1 MCGYGGMLNAVSA
14 INMYSRQL
22 DRLQKV
28 VADDPQV
35 KRETEY
41 FLSKI
46 ASVKSAD
53 DLVKDTRL
61 LTVATK
67 AFGLSDMAY
76 AKALLVKM
84 MNGGLADSGSMANT
98 MVDRRFKAFVET
110 FNFGDLGEFATSF
123 SGRMTNVAEAYKRQV
138 LEDRAGEAN
147 PAARLALYFQRKAPD
162 LRGGI
167 DFLADKAL
175 TQFVQTALNLPTA
188 PVSSDEALQ
197 AAVNRIE
204 EKVDFAD
211 IKTPAGIE
219 KMISRFAAMWEMK
232 NPSQATTQTPLSILG
247 NSSGFSY
254 ATLMNLQKLIS
265 SK

>member
-1 MCGYGGMLNAVSA
+1 MLNAVSA

-41 FLSKI
+41 FLGKI
-46 ASVKSAD
+46 SSVKSAE

-76 AKALLVKM
+76 AKAFLVKL
-84 MNGGLADSGSMANT
+84 MNGGLADTESMANT
-98 MVDRRFKAFVET
+98 MVDRRFRTFVET

-123 SGRMTNVAEAYKRQV
+123 SGRMTKVAEAYKRQV

-147 PAARLALYFQRKAPD
+147 PAAKLALYFQRKAPE
-162 LRGGI
+162 LQSGV

-175 TQFVQTALNLPTA
+175 TQFVQTALNLPSA
-188 PVSSDEALQ
+188 RISSDEALQ

-211 IKTPAGIE
+211 LKTPAGIE
-219 KMISRFAAMWEMK
+219 KMISRFAAMWELK
-232 NPSQATTQTPLSILG
+232 NPSETTTQTPLSITG
-247 NSSGFSY
+247 SSSGFSY
-254 ATLMNLQKLIS
+254 ATIMNLQKLIS